1 MESLVPLLSVVW
13 MGIVCA
19 VSPCPLATN
28 IVAVS
33 FLSREAERP
42 SRVLWG
48 GLFYALGRT
57 VTCVGVAVAILFGL
71 AAAPTLSQVLQKYMG
86 LALGPLLIVVGAV
99 LLDLIS
105 LPKVGPRFDLGRL
118 GARFSR
124 AGGVGAFALG
134 LVFAL
139 VLCPPS
145 AAVYFGGLLPLAES
159 EGHPI
164 LYPLVFGLMTAL
176 PVVAVAIACAFG
188 LKGLG
193 AAFAMAQRFDGIL
206 RKGTGSIILALGL
219 WKSISLLMP

>member
-1 MESLVPLLSVVW
+1 MESLVSLLSVVW
-13 MGIVCA
+13 MGIICA

-28 IVAVS
+28 IAAVS
-33 FLSREAERP
+33 FLAREAERP

-48 GLFYALGRT
+48 GFFYALGRT
-57 VTCVGVAVAILFGL
+57 VTCVGLAAAILFGL

-105 LPKVGPRFDLGRL
+105 LPKIGPCIDLGRL
-118 GARFSR
+118 GSRFSR
-124 AGGVGAFALG
+124 AGAVGAFALG

>member
-1 MESLVPLLSVVW
+1 MESLVSLLSVVW
-13 MGIVCA
+13 MGIICA

-28 IVAVS
+28 IAAVS
-33 FLSREAERP
+33 FLAREAERP

-48 GLFYALGRT
+48 GFFYALGRT
-57 VTCVGVAVAILFGL
+57 VTCVGLAAAILFGL

-124 AGGVGAFALG
+124 AGAVGAFALG

-193 AAFAMAQRFDGIL
+193 KAFATVQRFDGIL

>member
-1 MESLVPLLSVVW
+1 METALSLLSVVW

-28 IVAVS
+28 IAAVS
-33 FLSREAERP
+33 FLAREAECP

-57 VTCVGVAVAILFGL
+57 VTCVGLAVAILFGL
-71 AAAPTLSQVLQKYMG
+71 AAAPTLSQALQKYMG
-86 LALGPLLIVVGAV
+86 LVLGPLLIVVGAV
-99 LLDLIS
+99 LLDLVR
-105 LPKVGPRFDLGRL
+105 LPKIGSRFDFGPLTSRL
-118 GARFSR
+118 SR
-124 AGGVGAFALG
+124 AGVVGAFALG

-159 EGHPI
+159 DGHPI